1 MKISAK
7 DSLGLH
13 ELKQHKPWFYEKCS
27 RFLDQRKQA
36 KMQWLQDPNQTNA
49 NNVNN
54 VQLVDI
60 SGTRRRN
67 IGKLKLTNLKVIG
80 GSNYQALL

>member
-1 MKISAK
+1 
-7 DSLGLH
+7 
-13 ELKQHKPWFYEKCS
+13 
-27 RFLDQRKQA
+27 
-36 KMQWLQDPNQTNA
+36 MQWLQDPNQTNA

-67 IGKLKLTNLKVIG
+67 IGKLKLTNLKVIV